1 MASHEDIYIDQGAVY
16 TAEVTVKKDNV
27 DFDLST
33 YTFSGQIRKT
43 VGNSTVAA
51 TFDINTDSQLSNVLE
66 ISLTDTQTS
75 ALTST
80 RYVYDIEATAD
91 DSQGTT
97 YRIVQGNVVVSPNVT
112 R

>member
-66 ISLTDTQTS
+66 ISLTS
-75 ALTST
+75 ALTSS

>member
-1 MASHEDIYIDQGAVY
+1 MASHEDIYIDQGADY

-66 ISLTDTQTS
+66 ISLTNTQTS
-75 ALTST
+75 ALTSR
-80 RYVYDIEATAD
+80 RYVYDIEAT
-91 DSQGTT
+91 DSGGTT